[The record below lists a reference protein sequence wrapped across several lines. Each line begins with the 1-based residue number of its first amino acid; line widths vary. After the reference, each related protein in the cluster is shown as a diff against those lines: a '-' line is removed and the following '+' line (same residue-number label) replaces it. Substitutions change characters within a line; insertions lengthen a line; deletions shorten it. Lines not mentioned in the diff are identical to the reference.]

1 MRMQRNQRDE
11 NPGGKISLWKRMI
24 PLPTTLGF
32 VGSLFALIAA
42 GNCGPGALKFALA
55 ASGGLLLMAA
65 LIRIF
70 RATDF
75 SSPRLVHG
83 TPKQLAWIRIL
94 VCLIAFILT
103 VVEDFPAIVRLPA
116 EFRSN
121 SQFFHLLNSLPGY
134 ATLVSNPFLLAILQ
148 WATALMLLLA
158 MVGLKTR
165 ATLLLGSLG
174 FFLLQAIL
182 RHYTY
187 YFHTGLL
194 PLYLLLLLPWMP
206 CAVAWSIDRWLTP
219 AKHEANRQSIGFAIY
234 ACWVVIA
241 LVYLFCGLSKLRDS
255 GLGWFSGDNIQHKL
269 VQDALHPIFLDYK
282 WKASLWLV
290 QHNAPDSVYS
300 IIGIFGVAIELG
312 YFAILFS
319 RTARMIVPAMAF
331 AVHAGILFFQHIL
344 FLDLLLLQLVFL
356 NADRL
361 AAFVR
366 QRFSFR
372 VADEDLLVGANNG
385 EEQTAL
391 PWLARTS
398 MAAVIVGLILIWVFQ
413 VNYYPVSDWHMYS
426 KRQSRKPI
434 IYYKVIATLEDGRS
448 VILPRGDYF
457 PPLMPNITST
467 LEKAFH
473 KPWREGS
480 FDKFLSTFIEH
491 RNQQLPPS
499 SRISEIEIQKWRW
512 NYAVDPHDP
521 RIGWMT
527 DRYIYD
533 AARIGATVQ

>member
-1 MRMQRNQRDE
+1 
-11 NPGGKISLWKRMI
+11 MI
-24 PLPTTLGF
+24 PAPTTFG
-32 VGSLFALIAA
+32 VIGSLFALIAA
-42 GNCGPGALKFALA
+42 GNCKPGALKFALA

-103 VVEDFPAIVRLPA
+103 IIEDLPAITRLPA

-121 SQFFHLLNSLPGY
+121 NQFFHLLNSLPGY
-134 ATLVSNPFLLAILQ
+134 ATLVSNPLLLSILQ
-148 WATALMLLLA
+148 WATALLLLLA
-158 MVGLKTR
+158 MAGFRTR

-187 YFHTGLL
+187 YFHSGLL
-194 PLYLLLLLPWMP
+194 PLYLLLLLPLMP
-206 CAVAWSIDRWLTP
+206 CAVVWSVDRSLNP
-219 AKHEANRQSIGFAIY
+219 AKHEANRQSIGFAVY
-234 ACWVVIA
+234 ACYVIIA

-255 GLGWFSGDNIQHKL
+255 GLGWFSGDNIEHKL
-269 VQDALHPIFLDYK
+269 VRDALHPIFLDYK
-282 WKASLWLV
+282 WKASLWRV
-290 QHNAPDSVYS
+290 QHNAPESVYS
-300 IIGIFGVAIELG
+300 IIGIFGVATELG
-312 YFAILFS
+312 YIAILFS
-319 RTARMIVPAMAF
+319 RTARMIMPAMAF
-331 AVHAGILFFQHIL
+331 AIHAGILFFQHIL
-344 FLDLLLLQLVFL
+344 FLDLLLLQLIFL

-361 AAFVR
+361 AAFAR

-372 VADEDLLVGANNG
+372 AADEDLRLRASNCQ
-385 EEQTAL
+385 ERTAL
-391 PWLARTS
+391 SWLARTS
-398 MAAVIVGLILIWVFQ
+398 MAAVIVALFVIWVFQ

-426 KRQSRKPI
+426 KREGRKPI
-434 IYYKVIATLEDGRS
+434 LYYKVVATLEDGRS
-448 VILPRGDYF
+448 VIVPRRDYF
-457 PPLMPNITST
+457 PPVMPNITST

-473 KPWREGS
+473 EPWRMGS
-480 FDKFLSTFIEH
+480 FDKLLSTFIEH

-499 SRISEIEIQKWRW
+499 SRISAIEIQKWRW

-521 RIGWMT
+521 RLGWMI
-527 DRYIYD
+527 DRYVYD
-533 AARIGATVQ
+533 VVRTRATAQ